1 MPTFCFRKAEHMSQ
15 QATRVAEL
23 IEPSVTALGYELV
36 GVEYLPQG
44 KHSIV
49 RVYIDHEDGIRVEDC
64 EQASRQISGVL
75 DVEDPISGQFLLE
88 VSSPG
93 IDRPLFKAEHYERF
107 SGEVAEIRLRTPQQG
122 QRKFTGRLAGVEND
136 CVLLDMENGDQVSL
150 PINDIER
157 ARLKPEW

>member
-1 MPTFCFRKAEHMSQ
+1 MSQ
-15 QATRVAEL
+15 QASRVAEL

-44 KHSIV
+44 KHSIL
-49 RVYIDHEDGIRVEDC
+49 RVYIDQADGIRVEDC
-64 EQASRQISGVL
+64 QQVSRQISGVL
-75 DVEDPISGQFLLE
+75 DVEDPIAGQFSLE

-93 IDRPLFKAEHYERF
+93 TDRPLFKAEHYERF
-107 SGEVAEIRLRTPQQG
+107 SGEKAEIRLRAPRQG

-136 CVLLDMENGDQVSL
+136 CVLLDMENGDQVDL

-157 ARLKPEW
+157 AHLKPEW

>member
-1 MPTFCFRKAEHMSQ
+1 MSQ
-15 QATRVAEL
+15 QASRVAEL

-44 KHSIV
+44 KHSIL
-49 RVYIDHEDGIRVEDC
+49 RVYIDQADGIRVEDC
-64 EQASRQISGVL
+64 QQVSRQISGVL
-75 DVEDPISGQFLLE
+75 DVEDPIAGQFSLE

-93 IDRPLFKAEHYERF
+93 TDRPLFKAEHYERF
-107 SGEVAEIRLRTPQQG
+107 SGEKAEIRLRTPLQG

-136 CVLLDMENGDQVSL
+136 CVLLDMENGDQVDL

-157 ARLKPEW
+157 AHLKPEW

>member
-1 MPTFCFRKAEHMSQ
+1 MSQ

-23 IEPSVTALGYELV
+23 IEPSVAALGYELV

-44 KHSIV
+44 KHSVV

-75 DVEDPISGQFLLE
+75 DVEDPIAGQFVLE

-93 IDRPLFKAEHYERF
+93 MDRPLFKAEHYARF
-107 SGEVAEIRLRTPQQG
+107 GGEMAEIRLRTPRQG

-136 CVLLDMENGDQVSL
+136 CVLLELENGEQVDL
-150 PINDIER
+150 PIDDIER

>member
-1 MPTFCFRKAEHMSQ
+1 MSQ
-15 QATRVAEL
+15 QASRVAEL

-44 KHSIV
+44 KHSIL
-49 RVYIDHEDGIRVEDC
+49 RVYIDREEGIRVEDC

-93 IDRPLFKAEHYERF
+93 LDRPLFKAEHYERF
-107 SGEVAEIRLRTPQQG
+107 SGEKAEIRLRTPRQG
-122 QRKFTGRLAGVEND
+122 QRKFSGRLAGVEND
-136 CVLLDMENGDQVSL
+136 CVLLDMENGEQVDL

-157 ARLKPEW
+157 AHLKPEW

>member
-1 MPTFCFRKAEHMSQ
+1 MSQ
-15 QATRVAEL
+15 QASRVAEL

-44 KHSIV
+44 KHSIL
-49 RVYIDHEDGIRVEDC
+49 RVYIDQADGIRVEDC
-64 EQASRQISGVL
+64 QQVSRQISGVL
-75 DVEDPISGQFLLE
+75 DVEDPISGQFSLE

-93 IDRPLFKAEHYERF
+93 TDRPLFKAEHYERF
-107 SGEVAEIRLRTPQQG
+107 SGEKAEIRLRTPRQG

-136 CVLLDMENGDQVSL
+136 CVLLDMENGDQVDL

-157 ARLKPEW
+157 AHLKPEW